1 MSVDSLFAKGGGV
14 AARGELAEAGFTRGR
29 LRGAVARGAF
39 QLPFPGVVVNHG
51 GPLGADQLM
60 RCALVYG
67 GALSVL
73 SHHTAAE
80 IHGLSKHSSPANLA
94 LTVPNGDH
102 RQSVAGLDIHQ
113 TTRPVSAWYAPG
125 LRYTHPARTV
135 VDMAL
140 QMGSLDDVVAIVA
153 GAVQSQQTTLRLIR
167 HEAQRVPRRGSRLLR
182 IALAEVGTGVRS
194 AGEGLFLRLVRQAKL
209 PEPELNA
216 PVRTA
221 AGTLYL
227 DALWRRQRV
236 AVEIDGRGYHLGAA
250 AWARD
255 LARQNRIM
263 ALGITL
269 LRFPVRRLHTDPGGA
284 IDELRALV
292 LPR

>member
-1 MSVDSLFAKGGGV
+1 M
-14 AARGELAEAGFTRGR
+14 AGLTRGR
-29 LRGAVARGAF
+29 LRGAVDRGAW

-51 GPLGADQLM
+51 GPLGVDQLR

-67 GALSVL
+67 GPQSVL
-73 SHHTAAE
+73 SHHTAGA
-80 IHGLSKHSSPANLA
+80 IHGLSAGATRDSLA
-94 LTVPNGDH
+94 LTVPNGGH
-102 RQSVAGLDIHQ
+102 RRGVDGLEIHQ
-113 TTRPVSAWYAPG
+113 TTRPVNVWYAPG
-125 LRYTHPARTV
+125 LRYTQPARTV

-140 QMGSLDDVVAIVA
+140 QLQSLDDVVAIVSA
-153 GAVQSQQTTLRLIR
+153 AVQRQQTTLRLIQ
-167 HEAQRVPRRGSRLLR
+167 HEARRLPRHGSRWLR

-194 AGEGLFLRLVRQAKL
+194 AGEGLFLRLVRSAGL

-216 PVRTA
+216 PVLTA
-221 AGTLYL
+221 AGTVYL

-236 AVEIDGRGYHLGAA
+236 GAEIDGRGYHLGAS

-269 LRFPVRRLHTDPGGA
+269 LRFPVRRLHTDPDEVIA
-284 IDELRALV
+284 ELRAV
-292 LPR
+292 LLGR